1 MGGQI
6 LNTYYVIAIKR
17 VLWDWKMDKQ
27 TDQWNLKEPKNNS
40 YKSMRTGYM
49 TEVNYKSWR
58 I

>member
-17 VLWDWKMDKQ
+17 VLWDWQMDKQ

-40 YKSMRTGYM
+40 YKSMRGLPW
-49 TEVNYKSWR
+49 WR
-58 I
+58 SG